1 MSIKVPSWVWTAL
14 AVLAV
19 LFGAYTAGSRSARR
33 AVEAKQQQAQRKAR
47 EIGDNVESKLDALDN
62 DSIRDRAG
70 RWVRSDSSR

>member
-1 MSIKVPSWVWTAL
+1 MSIKFPSWVWTAL
-14 AVLAV
+14 AVVAV
-19 LFGAYTAGSRSARR
+19 LLGAYTAGSRSARR

-62 DSIRDRAG
+62 DSIRDHAG